1 MNPLAIFTGPYAL
14 LAKWGLIAL
23 LIVAFGGWS
32 YTKGVS
38 RESDRRD
45 AIELE
50 AVKKEQESHT
60 RMVAY
65 GVEQARAAQASSKA
79 ADDYRLKWKEA
90 RNASKREG
98 TPLAVGDCNP
108 VDAGA
113 TAVPPAAGGSGPVG
127 RRGAVTLR
135 LTWEFVGLWDAVY
148 TADDGKPLFG
158 DTARAEKGSAGPGA
172 PSPYGPDEILDT
184 HEANAARFDAC
195 RRQLRALNATID
207 GLQDKW
213 DKEHGR
219 P

>member
-23 LIVAFGGWS
+23 LVVAFGGWS

-45 AIELE
+45 AIELQ
-50 AVKKEQESHT
+50 AVKKEQESHA

-65 GVEQARAAQASSKA
+65 GVGQARAAQL
-79 ADDYRLKWKEA
+79 ADKTAEDYRSKWKEA
-90 RNASKREG
+90 RDAIKRKG

-113 TAVPPAAGGSGPVG
+113 AAIPSATGGSGLVA
-127 RRGAVTLR
+127 RRGAVNLR

-148 TADDGKPLFG
+148 TASDGKPVFG
-158 DTARAEKGSAGPGA
+158 DTTGIEKGSAGPGA
-172 PSPYGPDEILDT
+172 PSPYGPDEILDN

-207 GLQDKW
+207 GLQGKW
-213 DKEHGR
+213 DKEHGGN
-219 P
+219 